1 MRQKIA
7 ARGGRPIEVIEGPL
21 MDGMNVVGDLFG
33 EGKMFL
39 PQVVK
44 SARVMK
50 QAVAHLIPFI
60 EEEKRQIA
68 AAGGDVR
75 AKGKIVIATV
85 KGDVHDIG
93 KNIVSVVLQCNNFE
107 VVNMGVMVPCAQIL
121 EKAKEEQAD
130 IVGLSGLITP
140 SLEEMA
146 YVASEMQRDPY
157 FRERKVPLMIGGA
170 TASRVHTAVKIA
182 PNYEGP
188 VIYVPDASRSVGVAT
203 NLMSTQ
209 RDAYLAEL
217 AGEYEDVRRRHA
229 NRKATPLVPLTRRAR
244 APADRLGRLHAAA
257 SQFIGRRTFK
267 SYDLA
272 EIAKYVDWGPFFQ
285 TWSLFGP
292 FPAILDDKVVG
303 EQARKVYADG
313 LAMMK
318 RIVEGRWLT
327 ANGVVGFYPANSI
340 NDEDIEI
347 YKDET
352 RSEVLFTYRN
362 LRQQGAKRE
371 GVSNKSLS
379 DFIAPKSSGKLDYVG
394 MFAVTAGLGIEK
406 KEAEFER
413 ALDDYSSIMLKS
425 LADRLAEGFAEC
437 LHARVR
443 QDLWGY
449 APDEAPSNDDMIAE
463 KYVGIRPAPGYP
475 ACPEHVVKTDMFR
488 VLDGE
493 DIGMMLTDSYAMY
506 PASSV
511 SGFYFSHPQSQY
523 FNVGV
528 IGEDQLEDYARRS
541 GRSIEDLRRTL
552 APNLG

>member
-1 MRQKIA
+1 MHGITAFIVEDTEEVRQKIA
-7 ARGGRPIEVIEGPL
+7 ARGSVIEVIEGPL

-85 KGDVHDIG
+85 KGDVHIG

-170 TASRVHTAVKIA
+170 TTSRVHTAVKIA

-209 RDAYLAEL
+209 RDALPEL

-229 NRKATPLVPLTRRAR
+229 NRKATPLVPLTEAR
-244 APADRLGRLHAAA
+244 AAPQIDWDAYAAA
-257 SQFIGRRTFK
+257 SQVHRPSHLQELRPGRDREVRGLGPVLPDLEPVRAVPRHPGRQGRGRAGAQGLCRRTGHDEAHRRGPLAHRQRRGGLL
-267 SYDLA
+267 SGQQHQRRGHRDLQGRDA
-272 EIAKYVDWGPFFQ
+272 QRSAVHVPQ
-285 TWSLFGP
+285 LA
-292 FPAILDDKVVG
+292 PA
-303 EQARKVYADG
+303 
-313 LAMMK
+313 
-318 RIVEGRWLT
+318 GR
-327 ANGVVGFYPANSI
+327 
-340 NDEDIEI
+340 
-347 YKDET
+347 
-352 RSEVLFTYRN
+352 
-362 LRQQGAKRE
+362 KRE

-406 KEAEFER
+406 KEVR
-413 ALDDYSSIMLKS
+413 ARPG
-425 LADRLAEGFAEC
+425 RLFQH
-437 LHARVR
+437 HAQVA
-443 QDLWGY
+443 G
-449 APDEAPSNDDMIAE
+449 
-463 KYVGIRPAPGYP
+463 RPRPRASPN
-475 ACPEHVVKTDMFR
+475 ACTR
-488 VLDGE
+488 
-493 DIGMMLTDSYAMY
+493 AC
-506 PASSV
+506 
-511 SGFYFSHPQSQY
+511 
-523 FNVGV
+523 
-528 IGEDQLEDYARRS
+528 ARTCGATRPT
-541 GRSIEDLRRTL
+541 RPCPTTT
-552 APNLG
+552 